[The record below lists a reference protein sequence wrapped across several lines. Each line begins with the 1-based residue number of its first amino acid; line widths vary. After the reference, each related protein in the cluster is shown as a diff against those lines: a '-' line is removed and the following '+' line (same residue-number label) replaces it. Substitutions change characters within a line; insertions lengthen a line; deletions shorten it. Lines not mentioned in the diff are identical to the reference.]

1 MLRMRRLLVPTLA
14 ALSSLMAV
22 APAEAAPRTVPFGF
36 FGTTL
41 TSELNGMPDATLDD
55 QLALM
60 SRSGVES
67 LRITI
72 GWDNLEPAPGAY
84 NYMPLDRFVG
94 ATARHGLRL
103 LVNISASPRWASER
117 PDGPEF
123 WRYGPRDPGTFG
135 RLMRR
140 LVLRYGPRGTFWAQ
154 NPSAPRVP
162 VRQWQIWNEPSASW
176 FWSSEPWA
184 QKYTRLLKA
193 SYRAI
198 HRADR
203 RAQVITGGLV
213 GTGRGAPWDNIRDLY
228 RAGAKGAFDV
238 VAVHPFTLVPNS
250 PRRTVDQMIEIVR
263 RVRAPMRRRGDR
275 RKPVFLTE
283 LSWPAA
289 RGLLPHD
296 LVTGLETTPQGQ
308 AARLRA
314 AYRRLA
320 RTRRSLRVQQV
331 HWFSWATDYAPFA
344 TPSPNDAFNYSGL
357 LRHSNGTLF
366 PMPLLGTYA
375 DVAATYQ
382 GCRKGDH
389 ARRCR

>member
-1 MLRMRRLLVPTLA
+1 MVRTRRLLLLTLA
-14 ALSSLMAV
+14 ALLPLTFTASAD
-22 APAEAAPRTVPFGF
+22 AATRTVPFGF

-41 TSELNGMPDATLDD
+41 TSELVGLPDAQLDQ

-67 LRITI
+67 LRITLAW
-72 GWDNLEPAPGAY
+72 GSFEPAPGAY
-84 NYMPLDRFVG
+84 DFSLLDRLVG
-94 ATARHGLRL
+94 ATARHGLRFL
-103 LVNISASPRWASER
+103 PNVSTSPRWASER
-117 PDGPEF
+117 PNRPEF
-123 WRYGPRDPGTFG
+123 WRYGPRDPQAFA

-140 LVLRYGPRGTFWAQ
+140 LVLRYGPRGTFWAA
-154 NPSAPRVP
+154 NPAVPRVP

-176 FWSSEPWA
+176 FWSSRPWA
-184 QKYTRLLKA
+184 RTYTRLLKA

-203 RAQVITGGLV
+203 RAQVSTGGLV
-213 GTGRGAPWDNIRDLY
+213 GTGNGAPWDNIRDLY
-228 RAGAKGAFDV
+228 RAGAKGFFDA
-238 VAVHPFTLVPNS
+238 VAVHPFTLAPNS
-250 PRRTVDQMIEIVR
+250 VQRTVDQTIAIIR
-263 RVRAPMRRRGDR
+263 RVRAQMRRRGDR
-275 RKPVFLTE
+275 RKPILLTE

-289 RGLLPHD
+289 LGRLPPG

-320 RTRRSLRVQQV
+320 RQRRRLRVQQAY
-331 HWFSWATDYAPFA
+331 WFSWATDYVPFA
-344 TPSPNDAFNYSGL
+344 TPSPNDAFQFSGL
-357 LRHSNGTLF
+357 LRHSNGSFF
-366 PMPLLGTYA
+366 PMPLLLTYA

-382 GCRKGDH
+382 GCQKSDD